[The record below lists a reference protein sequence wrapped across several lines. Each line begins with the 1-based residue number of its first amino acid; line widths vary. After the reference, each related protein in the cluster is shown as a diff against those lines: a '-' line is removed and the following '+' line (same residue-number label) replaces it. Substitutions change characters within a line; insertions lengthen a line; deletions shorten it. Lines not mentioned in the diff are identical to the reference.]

1 MTRKLEIAD
10 WCDVQRVLKE
20 TYEIW
25 SPGLSRDHYRE
36 FVGMQMAH
44 AWCKQNYFYLILRD
58 KQNSKTPAA
67 SMKYYNLTFQSQ
79 GKQYKFAGFG
89 AIYTRKDLRGEG
101 YATDMIKQALDRAWY
116 DGCHGAMLF
125 SDIGVDYYA
134 RIGFFDLNNER
145 FVLQLSPAHQHSEV
159 HVPIDWT
166 TEEPDIT
173 GDTSDWSSCYRI
185 EGYLVRTR
193 YLSATPGHID
203 YIDRHYRRWLRKQ
216 PYGVERSSL
225 YLHFK
230 IMRENY
236 LAKFSQHSWPKLELL
251 TVDNSSASGY
261 AILEYGGRVLRI
273 LELVG
278 DENTRRLLWK
288 GVVARARELEA
299 VRVSGWESV
308 LGDFAPGFSLNQLNS
323 IDASLASSFQS
334 LMFADK
340 KKGRAMVLPLKDD
353 IEDWL
358 TVCPCPVLE
367 LDHL

>member
-1 MTRKLEIAD
+1 MTKKLEIAD

-25 SPGLSRDHYRE
+25 SPGLSRDQYHE

-44 AWCKQNYFYLILRD
+44 PWSKRNYSYLLLRD
-58 KQNSKTPAA
+58 KKNSATPAS
-67 SMKYYNLTFQSQ
+67 SMKYYNLKFQSHSQ
-79 GKQYKFAGFG
+79 QYKFAGFG

-101 YATDMIKQALDRAWY
+101 YATEMIKLALDRAWY
-116 DGCHGAMLF
+116 DGCHGALLF
-125 SDIGVDYYA
+125 SDIGVDYYS

-145 FVLQLSPAHQHSEV
+145 FVLQLNPAHQGSEV

-166 TEEPDIT
+166 TEAPDIT
-173 GDTSDWSSCYRI
+173 GDTTDWSSCYRI
-185 EGYLVRTR
+185 EGALIRTR
-193 YLSATPGHID
+193 YLTTSPGQIE
-203 YIDRHYRRWLRKQ
+203 YIERHYRRWLRKQ
-216 PYGVERSSL
+216 SFGVARSRD

-236 LAKFSQHSWPKLELL
+236 LARFSRISWPKLELL
-251 TVDNSSASGY
+251 TVDHSSASGY

-299 VRVSGWESV
+299 VRIAGWEAI
-308 LGDFAPGFSLNQLNS
+308 LADFAPGFSLNQLDS
-323 IDASLASSFQS
+323 IDASLANSFQS
-334 LMFADK
+334 LMFAEK
-340 KKGRAMVLPLKDD
+340 KKGRAMILPLQDD
-353 IEDWL
+353 IEDWF
-358 TVCPCPVLE
+358 TVCPCPLLE
-367 LDHL
+367 IDHL